1 MRKLCIIK
9 MKKFFSVLSD
19 MFFTKRC
26 PGCGRMLP
34 VFEDK
39 DICENCADDFI
50 DISDKLFYVREL
62 EFLKAVYLFSGPPR
76 HGLHR
81 FKFRNDGSAGRF
93 FADRICEMI
102 CKEKKFIDTDIVIV
116 PIPGNVKDTDREY
129 VQAEFL
135 AKRIARKLKIACVC
149 DAIRKRKAVKSQTKC
164 RTVAE
169 RRKNAQNAFILNK
182 GKYEKLAGKNV
193 LLIDDISTTGSTL
206 SSAAETLKKAGVEK
220 IYGVC
225 VAKTPTGKER
235 KGRYIIPYPEEM
247 KMTVVDAVEYENK
260 R

>member
-1 MRKLCIIK
+1 
-9 MKKFFSVLSD
+9 MKRLFSVLAD

-26 PGCGRMLP
+26 PGCGCLLP
-34 VFEDK
+34 VFEEER
-39 DICENCADDFI
+39 ICEDCVEGFI
-50 DISDKLFYVREL
+50 DISDKLFYVPEL

-102 CKEKKFIDTDIVIV
+102 CKEKYLATDFVIV
-116 PIPGNVKDTDREY
+116 PIPGNVKETDREY

-135 AKRIARKLKIACVC
+135 AKRVAKKLKKPCICN
-149 DAIRKRKAVKSQTKC
+149 AIRKKKTVKSQTKC

-169 RRKNAQNAFILNK
+169 RRKNAQKAFVLNK
-182 GKYEKLAGKNV
+182 GNCEKLAGKTV

-206 SSAAETLKKAGVEK
+206 SSAAEILKSAGAKK
-220 IYGVC
+220 IYGAC
-225 VAKTPTGKER
+225 AAKTPSMKER
-235 KGRYIIPYPEEM
+235 NGKYIISHPEDM
-247 KMTVVDAVEYENK
+247 KMTVIDVNENK
-260 R
+260 KVRI